1 MSKTSEMEKNGK
13 SCSTDSPEVSN
24 LELSMEFINCV
35 MSKDFRQAIN
45 LAKQILEL
53 EPNNPQIQ
61 DFLPLLN
68 EADYMK
74 TAGVFHSLTDDSNTE
89 SEEDDDTG
97 SHLNTSTDTDSSDE
111 FDYTSSDSD
120 CCRSTKKKHGS

>member
-1 MSKTSEMEKNGK
+1 MSKTPTMKHFNGVNAIE
-13 SCSTDSPEVSN
+13 TTEVSN
-24 LELSMEFINCV
+24 LELFLEFSNCV

-45 LAKQILEL
+45 LAKQILQS
-53 EPNNPQIQ
+53 EPNNSQIH

-74 TAGVFHSLTDDSNTE
+74 TAGVFHSLTDDSDTE
-89 SEEDDDTG
+89 SEEDDDDN
-97 SHLNTSTDTDSSDE
+97 SHLNTSTDTDSSDD

-120 CCRSTKKKHGS
+120 SYRCLKKLHGS